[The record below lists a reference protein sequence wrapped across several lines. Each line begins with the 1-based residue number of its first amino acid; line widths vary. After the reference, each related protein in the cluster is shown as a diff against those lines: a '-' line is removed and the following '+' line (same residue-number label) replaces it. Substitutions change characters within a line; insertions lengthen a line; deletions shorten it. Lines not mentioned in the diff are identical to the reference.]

1 VQFTDRSTG
10 TAPLTYAWDFNND
23 GSTDSTVKS
32 PSFTYKTAGTY
43 TVKLTVT
50 NANGSDSEVKTGYI
64 TISSLQAGEC
74 YGAEACNP
82 TGNPIGGG
90 AGYTRI
96 ITQSDA
102 RVKYVVTSK
111 DQLVTALKTATSGEV
126 VFIPSSATIDLTGSS
141 SLTIP
146 AGVIL
151 ASDRGYQGSRGGLIK
166 RDNAG
171 TTPLATFLVGG
182 DNVRITGLRIQGPHA
197 GYGTDYGDNVKC
209 AIMEENK
216 NGLEV
221 DNCEI
226 YYWSYAGVAFE
237 NTRNSAWSGHVHHN
251 SLHHIA
257 GKGYGYGVM
266 VAYGNV
272 LIEANNFDYTRHA
285 VIGEG
290 CSGESFEWRYNIHG
304 THCVDGI
311 LDLHRDCGGWT
322 AGGVSGRLY
331 KIHHNT
337 VSMSSNYLL
346 NTYGTPSEGLYINNN
361 RFETG
366 ILARNGMTRIFMTN
380 NYISGLLTAKGP
392 VDLA

>member
-1 VQFTDRSTG
+1 
-10 TAPLTYAWDFNND
+10 
-23 GSTDSTVKS
+23 
-32 PSFTYKTAGTY
+32 
-43 TVKLTVT
+43 
-50 NANGSDSEVKTGYI
+50 
-64 TISSLQAGEC
+64 
-74 YGAEACNP
+74 
-82 TGNPIGGG
+82 
-90 AGYTRI
+90 
-96 ITQSDA
+96 
-102 RVKYVVTSK
+102 VKYVVTTR
-111 DQLVTALKTATSGEV
+111 DQLLTALKSAKAGEV
-126 VFIPSSATIDLTGSS
+126 VFVPSSATIDLTGASTV
-141 SLTIP
+141 TIP

-151 ASDRGYQGSRGGLIK
+151 ASDRGYNGRAGGLIK
-166 RDNAG
+166 RDNSG
-171 TTPLATFLVGG
+171 TIPLATFMAGG
-182 DNVRITGLRIQGPHA
+182 DNVRFTGLRIQGPHS
-197 GYGTDYGDNVKC
+197 GYGADYGDNVKC

-237 NTRNSAWSGHVHHN
+237 NTWNSAWSGHVHHN
-251 SLHHIA
+251 SIHHIA

-272 LIEANNFDYTRHA
+272 LIEANSFDYTRHA

-311 LDLHRDCGGWT
+311 LDLHRDCGGWS

-337 VSMSSNYLL
+337 VKMSSNYLL

-380 NYISGLLTAKGP
+380 NYISGLLTTKGP